1 MELQIFNVLEEKI
14 NRVVRLVENLK
25 TENHELRMRI
35 QELQAL
41 LEERERTLYALR
53 VEIEKSKTV
62 QNEIETYKKNQD
74 QIRIKVENLLQK
86 LKAFEDIP

>member
-1 MELQIFNVLEEKI
+1 MELQILDVLEEKI
-14 NRVVRLVENLK
+14 NRVVRLVESLR

-35 QELQAL
+35 TELQAVL
-41 LEERERTLYALR
+41 DERERTLYALKA
-53 VEIEKSKTV
+53 EIEKSKTV

-74 QIRIKVENLLQK
+74 QIRTRVENLLQK

>member
-1 MELQIFNVLEEKI
+1 MELQILEVLEEKI
-14 NRVVRLVENLK
+14 NRVVDLVEKLK

-35 QELQAL
+35 QELQAVL
-41 LEERERTLYALR
+41 DERERTLYALR

-62 QNEIETYKKNQD
+62 HNEIEAYKRNQD
-74 QIRIKVENLLQK
+74 HIRNKVESLLQK